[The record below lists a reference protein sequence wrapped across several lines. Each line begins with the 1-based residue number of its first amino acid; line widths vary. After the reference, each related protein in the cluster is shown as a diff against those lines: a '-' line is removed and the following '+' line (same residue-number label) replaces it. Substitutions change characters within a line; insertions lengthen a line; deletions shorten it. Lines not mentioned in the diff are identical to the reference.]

1 MSSVSCPRPKSIP
14 GLWPIE
20 TICPSRKPRSPRPA
34 RQPIVWILV
43 TCCLLGRARDSLA
56 HEGHAP
62 LPTKGVVVDVER
74 GTIALGRSAHRALA
88 IETADV
94 TGHAINSGKTAY
106 ARLVPAWNRHAFAA
120 TGIGGRVAAIHVR
133 VGDVV
138 TAGQRLAT
146 IESLALETIQL
157 ELLVARAEHQLAAQT
172 FERLRALTTSQAVTI
187 RDLSEARSRLEQT
200 RGAADV
206 AATKLRSLDVPEE
219 VVAAL
224 MAEADRPLTSA
235 VEIVSPIAGTIMHVD
250 ITVGDVVPANDH
262 VFEVVD
268 LTEVWAE
275 IGILERDIH
284 GVAPGQRVELSLPA
298 WPDERLSATIHATGK
313 MLDPKT
319 KLGSAWAA
327 VANPTGGPARF
338 LPGMTGL
345 ARIVTGT
352 AAEQTA
358 VPAEALLTNGIE
370 KFVLVEEAATE
381 RGHEYRKQNVVVDAL
396 EGGLATLR
404 DGGVFPG
411 DRVVTK
417 GSHELG
423 GFFIGGI
430 LRLSPE
436 AEENMGLRTEPVGLH
451 TVDEVLDFDAMV
463 DVPPGARTVATGQV
477 EGRITRLYG
486 RIGTEV
492 AQGDVLAEV
501 SSLAAL
507 DIQLQLIQ
515 AAAQRRLAD
524 ESLARLEDLDASRS
538 VPRKRVWEARTAA
551 LALVERVEALARTL
565 QGVGFSAAEVRRV
578 AEGGDVFATLP
589 IRAPSSG
596 TIVRLDAAVGQV
608 IRPNEPVA
616 EIHDARHAWIRG
628 HLTENEVGR
637 LQSHDPAGAARIRF
651 VAVPDQVF
659 AGNVARRGN
668 VIDPRDRTLPVWI
681 EIDVLPGRL
690 LQHDMLARVSL
701 PIATSAPTLAVPLS
715 AIMRQ
720 GTQAYVFIR
729 DADGSYRRQAVTLGP
744 GDDRVVTV
752 TAGLDPGAIVAVAG
766 VAHLQTA
773 YSAIR

>member
-1 MSSVSCPRPKSIP
+1 MSSVSRP
-14 GLWPIE
+14 W
-20 TICPSRKPRSPRPA
+20 RKA
-34 RQPIVWILV
+34 RQPGCPQPARPPIARILV
-43 TCCLLGRARDSLA
+43 ACSLAGTVGTVRA
-56 HEGHAP
+56 HEGHEP
-62 LPTKGVVVDVER
+62 LPTKGVVVDTER
-74 GTIALGRSAHRALA
+74 GTLALSRVAHRALA
-88 IETADV
+88 VETADV
-94 TGHAINSGKTAY
+94 TGYAIDSRTTAY
-106 ARLVPAWNRHAFAA
+106 ARLVPAWNRHAFAS

-133 VGDVV
+133 AGDVV

-172 FERLRALTTSQAVTI
+172 FERLRTLTTAQAIAI

-200 RGAADV
+200 KGSVDV
-206 AATKLRSLDVPEE
+206 AAAKLRGLDVPED
-219 VVAAL
+219 VVATLLAD
-224 MAEADRPLTSA
+224 ADRPLTSA

-250 ITVGDVVPANDH
+250 VTVGDVVPANDH
-262 VFEVVD
+262 LFEVVD
-268 LTEVWAE
+268 LSEVWAE

-284 GVAPGQRVELSLPA
+284 AVAAGQRVELTLPA
-298 WPDERLSATIHATGK
+298 WPDERLPATIHVTGK
-313 MLDPKT
+313 MLDPKA

-327 VANPTGGPARF
+327 VANPPGGPARF

-345 ARIVTGT
+345 ARIVSGT
-352 AAEQTA
+352 AAERTA

-396 EGGLATLR
+396 EGGVATLR

-423 GFFIGGI
+423 GFFTSGI

-436 AEENMGLRTEPVGLH
+436 AEENMGLRTEPAGLH
-451 TVDEVLDFDAMV
+451 PVDEVLEFDALV

-477 EGRITRLYG
+477 EGRITRLFG
-486 RIGTEV
+486 RIGAEV

-507 DIQLQLIQ
+507 DIQLQLIE
-515 AAAQRRLAD
+515 AAARRRLAD
-524 ESLARLEDLDASRS
+524 ESLERLEELDASRS
-538 VPRKRVWEARTAA
+538 VPRKRVWEARTDSLS
-551 LALVERVEALARTL
+551 LAERVETLERTL
-565 QGVGFSAAEVRRV
+565 QGVGFSAAEVGRV
-578 AEGGDVFATLP
+578 ADGGEVFATLP

-596 TIVRLDAAVGQV
+596 TIVRLDAVAGRVV
-608 IRPNEPVA
+608 RPNEPVA
-616 EIHDARHAWIRG
+616 EIHDSRHAWIRG
-628 HLTENEVGR
+628 HLTENEVAR

-659 AGNVARRGN
+659 AGTVARRGN
-668 VIDPRDRTLPVWI
+668 VIDARDRTLPVWI
-681 EIDVLPGRL
+681 EIDVPPGRA

-701 PIATSAPTLAVPLS
+701 PIATSAPALAVPLT
-715 AIMRQ
+715 AVVRQ
-720 GTQAYVFIR
+720 GTQAYLFIR
-729 DADGSYRRQAVTLGP
+729 DSDGSFRRQAVALGP
-744 GDDRVVTV
+744 GDDRLVTV
-752 TAGLDPGAIVAVAG
+752 TAGLEPGAIVAVAG

-773 YSAIR
+773 FAAIR